1 MAVVYY
7 CPHCSQS
14 IRTSDPLDL
23 HIPLKTCAKCGKHYI
38 DHLCSEPALRPYKP
52 LPVWYHLLIS
62 CYNGVLLSLLAT
74 MLASIAVKDSS
85 VRWLI
90 FGVGIPVFSLLL
102 FLRRML
108 SRKKIEELRMQT
120 WQESDQRLRKTR
132 YAVALK
138 LYGYLVP
145 AQYLPHRY
153 WEKKDSLTFPGITVW
168 DNFGTKRN
176 QKPKKPSGPM
186 DY

>member
-1 MAVVYY
+1 MALAYY

-14 IRTSDPLDL
+14 IRTSDPPGS
-23 HIPLKTCAKCGKHYI
+23 HIPLKTCTKCGKHYI
-38 DHLCSEPALRPYKP
+38 DPSCSEPALRPYKP

-62 CYNGVLLSLLAT
+62 CQNGALLSFFAT
-74 MLASIAVKDSS
+74 MFASIAIKDNSI
-85 VRWLI
+85 RWLI

-102 FLRRML
+102 FLWRMH
-108 SRKKIEELRMQT
+108 SRKKSEELRLQT
-120 WQESDQRLRKTR
+120 WQKSDQRLRKSR

-145 AQYLPHRY
+145 AQYLPSRY
-153 WEKKDSLTFPGITVW
+153 WEKADSLTFPGIIESTR
-168 DNFGTKRN
+168 FGEKRN
-176 QKPKKPSGPM
+176 QKPNKPSGPM

>member
-1 MAVVYY
+1 MALAYY

-14 IRTSDPLDL
+14 IRSSDPPDS
-23 HIPLKTCAKCGKHYI
+23 HIPLKTCSKCRKHYI
-38 DHLCSEPALRPYKP
+38 DPSCSEPALRPYKP
-52 LPVWYHLLIS
+52 LPVWYHLLTS
-62 CYNGVLLSLLAT
+62 CHNGACLSLLAT

-108 SRKKIEELRMQT
+108 SRKKIEKLRMQT
-120 WQESDQRLRKTR
+120 WQESDQRLRKSR

-145 AQYLPHRY
+145 AQYLPSRY
-153 WEKKDSLTFPGITVW
+153 WENTDSLTFPGIIASTR
-168 DNFGTKRN
+168 FGEKRN
-176 QKPKKPSGPM
+176 QKPNRPSGPM

>member
-1 MAVVYY
+1 MALAYY

-14 IRTSDPLDL
+14 IRTSDPPGS
-23 HIPLKTCAKCGKHYI
+23 HIPIKTCSQCGKHYI
-38 DHLCSEPALRPYKP
+38 DPSCSEPALRPYKP

-62 CYNGVLLSLLAT
+62 CQNGALLSFFAT
-74 MLASIAVKDSS
+74 MFASIAIKDSS

-102 FLRRML
+102 FLWRMH
-108 SRKKIEELRMQT
+108 SRKKSEELRLQT
-120 WQESDQRLRKTR
+120 WQKSDQRLRKSR

-153 WEKKDSLTFPGITVW
+153 WEKKDSLTFPGIIESTR
-168 DNFGTKRN
+168 FGEKRN
-176 QKPKKPSGPM
+176 QKPNRPSGPM